1 MVDFVLLFIAGLAGG
16 ILNSIAGGGS
26 FITFPALIFV
36 GVPPLIANATNTFAS
51 CAGYLSGAYAFRH
64 QLRDHKKEIALTIM
78 LSLIGGAS
86 GAYLLLNTSE
96 SSFQIAIPW
105 LLLFASILFIFGSK
119 ANAWLQAHTKKYND
133 RFKIESLVLPVT
145 LLGVSTYGGFFNA
158 GLGIIVLSYL
168 ALCGHSNINVMNGL
182 KLVVSS
188 AVSVVAILLFVL
200 NGSIAWAE
208 GCVVLAGTLIGGYY
222 SASIS
227 MKLPQQHVRSFV
239 VLMSCAIT
247 GYFFFVTYR

>member
-1 MVDFVLLFIAGLAGG
+1 MNDFLLLFIAGLAGG
-16 ILNSIAGGGS
+16 VLNSIAGGGS

-51 CAGYLSGAYAFRH
+51 CAGYLSGTFAFRH
-64 QLRDHKKEIALTIM
+64 QLRDYKKELVWTIV

-96 SSFQIAIPW
+96 SSFQNAIPW
-105 LLLFASILFIFGSK
+105 LLLFATLLFMFGSK
-119 ANAWLQAHTKKYND
+119 ANTWLQGYKKSHHHT
-133 RFKIESLVLPVT
+133 FKIESFILPLT
-145 LLGVSTYGGFFNA
+145 LLGASAYGGFFNA

-168 ALCGHSNINVMNGL
+168 TLAGHSNINVMNGM

-188 AVSVVAILLFVL
+188 SVSFVAIVLFVFSD
-200 NGSIAWAE
+200 SIAWVE
-208 GCVVLAGTLIGGYY
+208 GGVVLVGTLIGGYY

-227 MKLPQQHVRSFV
+227 MKLPQEHVRLFV

-247 GYFFFVTYR
+247 GYFFYITYV